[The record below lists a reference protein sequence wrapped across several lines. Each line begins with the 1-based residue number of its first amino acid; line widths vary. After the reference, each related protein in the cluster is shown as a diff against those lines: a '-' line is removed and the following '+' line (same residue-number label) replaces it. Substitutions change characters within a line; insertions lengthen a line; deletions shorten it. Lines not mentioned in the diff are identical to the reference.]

1 MRLRVSLAGSV
12 HPVLATLLILS
23 LVNMEGF
30 CANLWEENL
39 SLSLY
44 ASTSTLGTP

>member
-1 MRLRVSLAGSV
+1 MSLAGSV
-12 HPVLATLLILS
+12 QPVLATLLILS

-30 CANLWEENL
+30 CVNLWEENF

-44 ASTSTLGTP
+44 TSTSTPGTP